1 MIVSLKLRVSRKSQP
16 RHRRGSRAVLLAIA
30 LLGLAFGTQIAP
42 AQAQQGGQRI
52 VAVVNDESI
61 TAYDIEQRI
70 RLIVGPNAAPPNAEQ
85 MRRLTNQVLR
95 AMIEERLQL
104 QEAKRL
110 GIDADP
116 EEMADATSRI
126 ERQNN
131 IPAGKLEEVFKSEG
145 LSYASFQVQA
155 RAAIVW
161 PKVVRRRAAR
171 LVIVNDDEIDEAIE
185 RFKESADKP
194 SHLVSQIFL
203 SVDSPQDE
211 AEVRSNIERLYDQ
224 IASGVP
230 FAALAQQFSQDSTS
244 GSGGDVGWV
253 QVGQMP
259 PEVDQVL
266 ADMPVGSVSRPIR
279 AAEGYYIVGLRQR
292 REPRVT
298 AAQDLKVS
306 LNQIFLPVAAGAGAD
321 EMASQ
326 RELAQTIT
334 DTVSG
339 CADMDAVAKEMQA
352 RDSGDMGSFRIGDL
366 SDELRKVVSN
376 LAIGKPSQ
384 PFAVDGGL
392 RVVMVCER
400 EEPVANLPSRIEVQR
415 QLGEQKL
422 ELQSRRFMRDLRQSA
437 FVDIRA

>member
-1 MIVSLKLRVSRKSQP
+1 MIVSLTPRVPRQSQP
-16 RHRRGSRAVLLAIA
+16 PRRSRTVLLAVA
-30 LLGLAFGTQIAP
+30 LLGLAFSGLAAHP

-61 TAYDIEQRI
+61 TAFDVEQRI
-70 RLIVGPNAAPPNAEQ
+70 RLIIGPNAPRPNAEQ
-85 MRRLTNQVLR
+85 SRRLTTQILR
-95 AMIEERLQL
+95 SMIEERLQL

-110 GIDADP
+110 GIVVEP
-116 EEMADATSRI
+116 EELADASTRI

-131 IPAGKLEEVFKSEG
+131 IPAGRLEDTFKAEG
-145 LSYASFQVQA
+145 LSFASFQEQA
-155 RAAIVW
+155 KAAIVW

-171 LVIVNDDEIDEAIE
+171 LVIVNEDEIDEAIE

-203 SVDSPQDE
+203 SVDSPQDDP
-211 AEVRSNIERLYDQ
+211 EVKANIERLYDQ

-244 GSGGDVGWV
+244 GNGGDLGWV
-253 QVGQMP
+253 QAGQLP
-259 PEVDQVL
+259 PEVEQVL
-266 ADMPVGSVSRPIR
+266 TEMPVGAISRPIR
-279 AAEGYYIVGLRQR
+279 AAEGYYLVGLRQR

-306 LNQIFLPVAAGAGAD
+306 LNQIFLPVAPGAGAD

-339 CADMDAVAKEMQA
+339 CADMDAVAKEMQST
-352 RDSGDMGSFRIGDL
+352 DSGDMGTFRIGDL
-366 SDELRKVVSN
+366 SADLRKVVGG
-376 LAIGKPSQ
+376 LDVGKPSQ
-384 PFAVDGGL
+384 PFAVEGGL
-392 RVVMVCER
+392 RVVMVCQR
-400 EEPVANLPSRIEVQR
+400 EDAVANLPSRNEVQR
-415 QLGEQKL
+415 QLGEQKM
-422 ELQSRRFMRDLRQSA
+422 ELQSRRFMRDLRQGA